1 MKPFVTET
9 GPGVALP
16 MDNIDTDQLIPARF
30 MKRSRTEGYGQQLL
44 FDLRH
49 DADGSKR
56 PDMAL
61 NYLSARP
68 VLLIAGANFGCG
80 SSREAA
86 VYALVDHG
94 IRCVV
99 AKSFADIFRN
109 NALRNGLLTVTCG
122 DADHQALTAFLSENP
137 GGTVAADLRAQ
148 TISWGQEQG
157 FPFDID
163 DNIRR
168 RLLLGMDELSETLEY
183 NSEIEEFEQRY
194 RHAYPWMAPH
204 SSGSIGPSR

>member
-1 MKPFVTET
+1 MTPFITET

-30 MKRSRTEGYGQQLL
+30 MKRSRTEGYGDQLL

-49 DADGSKR
+49 HADGSKR
-56 PDMAL
+56 ADMAL
-61 NYLSARP
+61 NHLSAP
-68 VLLIAGANFGCG
+68 PMLLIGGANFGCG

-99 AKSFADIFRN
+99 ARSFADIFRN
-109 NALRNGLLTVTCG
+109 NASRNGLLTVACDG
-122 DADHQALTAFLSENP
+122 ADHTALTEYLSAAP
-137 GGTVAADLRAQ
+137 GEAVTADLKAE
-148 TISWGQEQG
+148 TISWGQQQG
-157 FPFDID
+157 FAFDID
-163 DNIRR
+163 ANVRR

-183 NSEIEEFEQRY
+183 SKEIEDFEHRY
-194 RHAYPWMAPH
+194 RQRHPWMAPY
-204 SSGSIGPSR
+204 SPGFPGRV

>member
-1 MKPFVTET
+1 MTPFLKET

-16 MDNIDTDQLIPARF
+16 MDNVDTDQLIPARF

-49 DADGSKR
+49 HADGR
-56 PDMAL
+56 TREDVAL
-61 NYLSARP
+61 NHLPAP
-68 VLLIAGANFGCG
+68 PMLLVAGANFGCG

-109 NALRNGLLTVTCG
+109 NALRNGLLTIACG
-122 DADHQALTAFLSENP
+122 DADHRLLTDYLSAYP
-137 GGTVAADLRAQ
+137 GDEVTADLEKQ
-148 TISWGQEQG
+148 TISWGPDQG
-157 FPFDID
+157 FAFQVDAD
-163 DNIRR
+163 VKR

-183 NSEIEEFEQRY
+183 TDEIEQFERRY
-194 RHAYPWMAPH
+194 LQAHPWVAVR
-204 SSGSIGPSR
+204 SQAKR

>member
-1 MKPFVTET
+1 MTPFITET

-30 MKRSRTEGYGQQLL
+30 MKRSRTEGYGEQLL

-49 DADGSKR
+49 HADGSKR
-56 PDMAL
+56 ADLAL
-61 NYLSARP
+61 NHLSAP
-68 VLLIAGANFGCG
+68 PMLLIAGANFGCG

-99 AKSFADIFRN
+99 ARSFADIFHN
-109 NALRNGLLTVTCG
+109 NALRNGLLTVVCDG
-122 DADHQALTAFLSENP
+122 DDHSALTAYLSAAP
-137 GGTVAADLRAQ
+137 GEAVTADLKAQ
-148 TISWGQEQG
+148 TISWGLKQG
-157 FPFDID
+157 FAFDID
-163 DNIRR
+163 ANVRR

-183 NSEIEEFEQRY
+183 IKEIEDFEHRY
-194 RHAYPWMAPH
+194 RQYYPWIAPH
-204 SSGSIGPSR
+204 SRGSRGQV

>member
-1 MKPFVTET
+1 MTPFVTET

-30 MKRSRTEGYGQQLL
+30 MKRSRTEGYGEQLL

-49 DADGSKR
+49 HADGSKR
-56 PDMAL
+56 GDMAL
-61 NYLSARP
+61 NHLSVP
-68 VLLIAGANFGCG
+68 PMLLIAGANFGCG

-99 AKSFADIFRN
+99 ARSFADIFRN
-109 NALRNGLLTVTCG
+109 NAMRNGLLTVVCG
-122 DADHQALTAFLSENP
+122 DAEHSALTAYLSVAP
-137 GGTVAADLRAQ
+137 GEAVTADLKAQ
-148 TISWGQEQG
+148 TISWGQKKG
-157 FPFDID
+157 FAFDID
-163 DNIRR
+163 ANARR

-183 NSEIEEFEQRY
+183 SKEIEDFERRY
-194 RHAYPWMAPH
+194 LQHHPWITPH
-204 SSGSIGPSR
+204 FRGFPGRA